1 MHAELLKNNWFYND
15 SGSSSSK
22 VLNGRE
28 PAIENE
34 LCDVD
39 NLLGAARHC
48 CAAAMR
54 CSAARTKSA
63 ILHSCR
69 ALGKQL
75 AGGCQNFATFSL
87 RAVLVGRPTVGCYFV
102 TSPQI
107 KCLIIIG
114 SNLCSVLHADE
125 CKTKATRNTQYM
137 ISWLPPSNKK
147 CNIVFIVAGRDAINQ
162 RHHVFPLPS
171 HSS

>member
-1 MHAELLKNNWFYND
+1 VHAELLKNNWFYND

-87 RAVLVGRPTVGCYFV
+87 RAVLVGRPTVGRRLRRRPQTQSDPPTSIFHLGQLYNQLNAMWAIGVCV
-102 TSPQI
+102 TWWASNPLGACQVTLHFNFEHSLQS
-107 KCLIIIG
+107 CLC
-114 SNLCSVLHADE
+114 LC
-125 CKTKATRNTQYM
+125 
-137 ISWLPPSNKK
+137 
-147 CNIVFIVAGRDAINQ
+147 
-162 RHHVFPLPS
+162 
-171 HSS
+171 